1 MEPFRQD
8 ASGIHKQYLVYESRE
23 FFASSRCLKL
33 ANCLGF
39 DLADALSRYLEN
51 MTNFF
56 ERVAI
61 AITET
66 VSEFND
72 FSLTI
77 RKTFEGSMLHWDISG
92 ILKSRFR
99 IYFLKN
105 LRQANFKE

>member
-1 MEPFRQD
+1 MTEASAETNGD
-8 ASGIHKQYLVYESRE
+8 AHQFECRSDIRHLADSSVYEARE

-33 ANCLGF
+33 ANCLRF

-51 MTNFF
+51 MTNLF

-77 RKTFEGSMLHWDISG
+77 RKALEDF
-92 ILKSRFR
+92 
-99 IYFLKN
+99 
-105 LRQANFKE
+105 